1 VVREGEGK
9 AIMAIKG
16 IFVGINKQLDPNI
29 DELTGAVR
37 DATALN
43 ALFQDSVS
51 GIGTKL
57 LVDEHAT
64 KDNVSEAIFGT
75 LANAV
80 DDDVIIIS
88 FAGHG
93 SPDGG
98 IAVYDTLC
106 TDLAGTTLSMAE
118 IGDAF
123 KATRARAVL
132 CILDCCF
139 SGHAPARVLEV
150 PAQPRS
156 VFALDGVAGD
166 GRILLAACT
175 ARQVAWEQPG
185 TGHGLLTYAVIQA
198 MTAEAVEQISFP
210 GVADEIVQIARV
222 EAERIG
228 VNQTPVF
235 LGSVQGGLVFP
246 RLVQGANYHAA
257 FPSTVVE
264 QMAGPFE
271 QLLDNGFPQPIVD
284 QWVAR
289 FPNGLNA
296 LQLRAVNE
304 FGVLAG
310 RSLMTVA
317 PTSSGKTMVGE
328 LAAVQSVITGKKA
341 VFLLPY
347 RAIVSEKFEE
357 FSERYGPS
365 GLRIVRCTGDA
376 TDSIGDVL
384 TGRYDLAFLTY
395 EMFLNV
401 SLGAPHILNRIGLVV
416 VDEAQFITDPRRG
429 ITVEL
434 ILALLLRARARGIH
448 PQLIVLSA
456 VIGHLNG
463 FDQWLNMPVL
473 LSRDRPVPLIEGVLD
488 RSGTFQY
495 RDVDGMTK
503 SDALLPPH
511 SIRVRRTKPSS
522 QDVIVP
528 LARKLVDSGEKL
540 IIFRNQRGK
549 AQGCAG
555 YLSDELGRGPATATL
570 DALPLQDLTSAS
582 HDLQKCLRGGTAFH
596 STNLLRTER
605 EAIERGFRDP
615 AGGIWVLGSTTTLAA
630 GINTPASTVILA
642 EQEFRGEDGRPFTIA
657 EYKNMAG
664 RAGRLGFNE
673 TGKAIILA
681 DTSIDR
687 ARLFQRYVLGTPE
700 DVISSFTEAALPTW
714 VLRLL
719 SQVRGVRAVE
729 IPSLLVNTFGGYAAA
744 RTNPNWVAMVEPRV
758 ANFVDRL
765 LQAGLAEKEGDDVVH
780 LTLLGQ
786 AVGGSSLS
794 FESGLRLVELL
805 RNIDVATT
813 PPVHVLALVQVLQE
827 MSDVYTPLMTRGRAE
842 SARVNDFIVRYS
854 QPMLRLLQRY
864 GADEQELWRRC
875 KRAAI
880 LFDWV
885 EGVPVDS
892 LERRYTVNAYAG
904 AIRYGDIVSI
914 ADATRFHLRSAHRIL
929 AALFPEQPSFLEA
942 VDVVLTRLEFGLPER
957 ALPLRKLPVALTRG
971 QCLALLEAGVQTPEA
986 ISAMSDAQLVS
997 CVGSST
1003 SVRFRP
1009 QLIDA
1014 ELTALQGRPVNSPHV
1029 ADRP

>member
-1 VVREGEGK
+1 
-9 AIMAIKG
+9 MAIIG

-37 DATALN
+37 DATALS
-43 ALFQDSVS
+43 ALFQDSVP
-51 GIGTKL
+51 GFGARL
-57 LVDEHAT
+57 LVDEQAT
-64 KDNVSEAIFGT
+64 KHNVSEAIFGT
-75 LANAV
+75 LANANE
-80 DDDVIIIS
+80 DDVVVIS

-93 SPDGG
+93 SPAGG
-98 IAVYDTLC
+98 VAVYDTLC
-106 TDLAGTTLSMAE
+106 TDLDGTTLSMAE

-123 KATRARAVL
+123 KATRARVVL

-156 VFALDGVAGD
+156 VFALEGVAGE

-185 TGHGLLTYAVIQA
+185 TGHGLLTYAVIKA
-198 MTAEAVEQISFP
+198 MTSTAVEHISFP
-210 GVADEIVQIARV
+210 AVADEIVQIARV

-228 VNQTPVF
+228 VTQTPVF

-246 RLVQGANYHAA
+246 RLVLGANYSAA
-257 FPSTVVE
+257 FPSTIVE
-264 QMAGPFE
+264 QMEGSFE
-271 QLLDNGFPQPIVD
+271 QLVGNGFPQSIVD
-284 QWVAR
+284 QWVTR
-289 FPNGLNA
+289 FPDGLNA

-328 LAAVQSVITGKKA
+328 LAAIQSIIAGKKA

-357 FSERYGPS
+357 FTERYGPS

-384 TGRYDLAFLTY
+384 AGRYDLGFLTY
-395 EMFLNV
+395 EMFLNL
-401 SLGAPHILNRIGLVV
+401 SLGAPHLLNRIGLVV

-429 ITVEL
+429 VTVEL
-434 ILALLLRARARGIH
+434 IFALLLRARTRGVH

-456 VIGHLNG
+456 VIGRLNG
-463 FDQWLNMPVL
+463 FDQWLDMPVL

-488 RSGTFQY
+488 RRGTFQY
-495 RDVDGMTK
+495 RDVDGMTRTVEM
-503 SDALLPPH
+503 LPPH
-511 SIRVRRTKPSS
+511 SIRVRRAKPSS

-528 LARKLVDSGEKL
+528 LAQKLVSAGEKL

-555 YLSDELGRGPATATL
+555 YLSEELGRGPATATL
-570 DALPLQDLTSAS
+570 DALPSHDLTSAS
-582 HDLQKCLRGGTAFH
+582 HDLGKCLRGGTAFH
-596 STNLLRTER
+596 STNLLRAER

-642 EQEFRGEDGRPFTIA
+642 EQEFLGEDGRPFAIA

-681 DTSIDR
+681 DTPLER
-687 ARLFQRYVLGTPE
+687 ARLFHRYVEGTPE
-700 DVISSFTEAALPTW
+700 DVVSSFNESALPTW

-719 SQVRGVRAVE
+719 SQVRGIKAAE

-744 RTNPNWVAMVEPRV
+744 RANPNWVGIVEPRV
-758 ANFVDRL
+758 ANFVERL
-765 LQAGLAEKEGDDVVH
+765 LQAGLAEKEGDDVLH

-786 AVGGSSLS
+786 AVGSSSLS

-813 PPVHVLALVQVLQE
+813 PAHHVLALVQVLQE
-827 MSDVYTPLMTRGRAE
+827 MSEVYTPLMARGRAE
-842 SARVNDFIVRYS
+842 SVRVNDVIVRYGN
-854 QPMLRLLQRY
+854 PMLRLLQRY
-864 GADEQELWRRC
+864 GTDEHEYWRRC

-885 EGVPVDS
+885 EGVPVDI
-892 LERRYTVNAYAG
+892 LEQRYTANPYAG

-914 ADATRFHLRSAHRIL
+914 ADATRFHLRSAFRIL
-929 AALFPEQPSFLEA
+929 AALVPEQPAFLEA
-942 VDVVLTRLEFGLPER
+942 VDVLLTRLEFGLPER
-957 ALPLRKLPVALTRG
+957 ALPLRKLTVALTRG
-971 QCLALLEAGVQTPEA
+971 QYLALLNLGVQTQQA
-986 ISAMSDAQLVS
+986 VSAMGDKQLTD
-997 CVGSST
+997 CVGTLTFERLRPEST
-1003 SVRFRP
+1003 G
-1009 QLIDA
+1009 
-1014 ELTALQGRPVNSPHV
+1014 ALLVPPVQ
-1029 ADRP
+1029 